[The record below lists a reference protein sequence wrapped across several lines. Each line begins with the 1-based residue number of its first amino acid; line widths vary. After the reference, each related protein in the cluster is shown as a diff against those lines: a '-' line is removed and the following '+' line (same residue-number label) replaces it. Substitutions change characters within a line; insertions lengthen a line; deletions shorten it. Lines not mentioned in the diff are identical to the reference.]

1 MPNKKRYDTIGPH
14 MITVIEVKKNANE
27 SNMNLVRR
35 FSRKVQESGIIQ
47 KVKSKRYNE
56 RTESKV
62 KIKAATL
69 KRIARRKNQEKLIK
83 LGKATPN
90 LRRGARR

>member
-1 MPNKKRYDTIGPH
+1 MLLWALY
-14 MITVIEVKKNANE
+14 MITVIEVKKNTNE

-56 RTESKV
+56 RSLSKL
-62 KIKAATL
+62 KTKQATL
-69 KRIARRKNQEKLIK
+69 KKLARRKAHAKLVK
-83 LGKATPN
+83 MGKAQVF
-90 LRRGARR
+90 LKRGRR

>member
-1 MPNKKRYDTIGPH
+1 

-35 FSRKVQESGIIQ
+35 FSRKVLESGIIQ

-56 RTESKV
+56 RAESKV
-62 KIKAATL
+62 KVKIATL
-69 KRIARRKNQEKLIK
+69 KRINRKKALEKLQK
-83 LGKATPN
+83 LGKAPMETKRG
-90 LRRGARR
+90 RR

>member
-1 MPNKKRYDTIGPH
+1 
-14 MITVIEVKKNANE
+14 MITVIEVKKNTNE

-56 RTESKV
+56 RPQSKV
-62 KIKAATL
+62 KVKLATL
-69 KRIARRKNQEKLIK
+69 KRIARKKNLEKLQK
-83 LGKATPN
+83 LGKAPIST
-90 LRRGARR
+90 RRGHR

>member
-1 MPNKKRYDTIGPH
+1 

-27 SNMNLVRR
+27 NNMNLVRR

-47 KVKSKRYNE
+47 KVKSKRYSE
-56 RTESKV
+56 RAESKV

-69 KRIARRKNQEKLIK
+69 KRIARHKNQQKLYK
-83 LGKATPN
+83 LGKATKIS
-90 LRRGARR
+90 RKGAR

>member
-1 MPNKKRYDTIGPH
+1 MIIMYDILLPY
-14 MITVIEVKKNANE
+14 MITVIEVKKNTNE

-56 RTESKV
+56 RAPSKV
-62 KIKAATL
+62 KVKIATL
-69 KRIARRKNQEKLIK
+69 KRINRKKNLEKLQK
-83 LGKATPN
+83 LGKAPLPTK
-90 LRRGARR
+90 RGHR

>member
-1 MPNKKRYDTIGPH
+1 
-14 MITVIEVKKNANE
+14 MITVIEVKKNTNE

-56 RTESKV
+56 RDLSKL
-62 KIKAATL
+62 KTKMATL
-69 KRIARRKNQEKLIK
+69 KRLNRRKATEKLLK
-83 LGKATPN
+83 MGKGNPIVK
-90 LRRGARR
+90 RGHR

>member
-1 MPNKKRYDTIGPH
+1 

-35 FSRKVQESGIIQ
+35 FTRKVQESGIIQ

-56 RTESKV
+56 RAESKV
-62 KIKAATL
+62 KVKVATL
-69 KRIARRKNQEKLIK
+69 KRLARRKAKEKLFK
-83 LGKATPN
+83 LGKEDKT
-90 LRRGARR
+90 LKKKGHK

>member
-1 MPNKKRYDTIGPH
+1 
-14 MITVIEVKKNANE
+14 MITVIEVKKNTNE

-56 RTESKV
+56 RSLSKL
-62 KIKAATL
+62 KTKQATL
-69 KRIARRKNQEKLIK
+69 KRINRRKNHEKLLK
-83 LGKATPN
+83 LGKAQVVTK
-90 LRRGARR
+90 RGHR

>member
-1 MPNKKRYDTIGPH
+1 LKYRNVILYTAH

-47 KVKSKRYNE
+47 KVKSKRYNQ
-56 RTESKV
+56 RAESKV
-62 KIKAATL
+62 KVKAATL
-69 KRIARRKNQEKLIK
+69 KRISRRKNHEKLVK
-83 LGKATPN
+83 LGKVVVTSKRGH
-90 LRRGARR
+90 RR